1 MTRSEGG
8 QPESNVSGSDMTGRA
23 LILFAGPAVVEAVR
37 R

>member
-8 QPESNVSGSDMTGRA
+8 QAESNVSGSDMTGRA
-23 LILFAGPAVVEAVR
+23 LILSARPAVVEVVR